1 MAKDETQKIHSNLA
15 YNYLMNYNYKVK
27 AENFGVKYEMQQ
39 RYKTYKQLTA
49 ELESLAQADVVSIN
63 KAARECYIEY
73 MRLLED
79 KVYPIIDK
87 ALGNQKS
94 LAE

>member
-1 MAKDETQKIHSNLA
+1 MAKDKTQKIHSNLA

-39 RYKTYKQLTA
+39 RYKTYKELTT
-49 ELESLAQADVVSIN
+49 ELEVLTQADIISIN
-63 KAARECYIEY
+63 KVAKECYIEY

-79 KVYPIIDK
+79 KVYPILDK